1 MRKLAKKIA
10 AVLGMMAMVLFAS
23 LVIMAVPAFAGADT
37 TFNPLNVLLTNW
49 LQGSLGTLLALVA
62 GAIGLGSA
70 MAGRWGYMF
79 TGFGVA
85 AGAFYLPTVIP
96 TITTGLM

>member
-1 MRKLAKKIA
+1 MRRLVKKMT
-10 AVLGMMAMVLFAS
+10 AVLGVIAMVLFAS
-23 LVIMAVPAFAGADT
+23 MVIMAVPAFAGADA
-37 TFNPLNVLLTNW
+37 TFGPLNTLLTGW
-49 LQGSLGTLLALVA
+49 MQGSLGTLLGLIA

-85 AGAFYLPTVIP
+85 AGSFYLPTVIP

>member
-1 MRKLAKKIA
+1 MGILAWIIFG
-10 AVLGMMAMVLFAS
+10 L
-23 LVIMAVPAFAGADT
+23 I
-37 TFNPLNVLLTNW
+37 
-49 LQGSLGTLLALVA
+49 A

-85 AGAFYLPTVIP
+85 AGSFYLPTVIP